1 VKLELAWGGTL
12 PSDLSLGFFIKMK
25 NRKGG
30 RGDFEQRLAW
40 VVPHSTPHLKASLIN
55 EKAHFLLKAE

>member
-1 VKLELAWGGTL
+1 L